1 MKDRLL
7 QDIMALGGDIVTS
20 ERFALAKKVP
30 HHTKSRNI
38 ALHSMETAGYALLI
52 ADWLEEHGL
61 PVSHTTVVRAALLH
75 DIGMTEPSVFY
86 SPSHKKAFSHPRMS
100 ARIAKEEFGADES
113 QVEAIRHHMFPVW
126 STPPRSVE
134 GWVVSL
140 ADKCC
145 SLNEVRKST
154 GRIVAVMGRRILRWY
169 RRATWRESL
178 KERRDT

>member
-1 MKDRLL
+1 
-7 QDIMALGGDIVTS
+7 MALGGDIVTS
-20 ERFALAKKVP
+20 ERFTRAKKVP
-30 HHTKSRNI
+30 HHSKSGNI

-113 QVEAIRHHMFPVW
+113 QVEAIRHHMFPVC
-126 STPPRSVE
+126 STPPRSPE

-145 SLNEVRKST
+145 SLNEVRKNT

-169 RRATWRESL
+169 RRAMWRESL